1 MQANEFQVQDLGAVS
16 RVRLTSDSTEVS
28 LSYDG
33 ARWRVN
39 DTVTAD
45 ADLISVLFATLQQA
59 TPKRGVARA
68 HQDSIFQ
75 HLKSS
80 GVTVSLFDGQELV
93 KRFVAGG
100 NASKTQAYFGDPE
113 TGEVFVMSIPGYRV
127 YVSGILELG
136 KDGWRDKFVFN
147 FNWRNFKRLEATWPD
162 LPSDNFAVSM
172 QRGSFGIEGMPEADT
187 AKLNTFLD
195 NVSLLT
201 VDEYFS
207 APALIDSL
215 RGSEPQAV

>member
-1 MQANEFQVQDLGAVS
+1 M
-16 RVRLTSDSTEVS
+16 
-28 LSYDG
+28 
-33 ARWRVN
+33 
-39 DTVTAD
+39 
-45 ADLISVLFATLQQA
+45 
-59 TPKRGVARA
+59 
-68 HQDSIFQ
+68 
-75 HLKSS
+75 
-80 GVTVSLFDGQELV
+80 
-93 KRFVAGG
+93 
-100 NASKTQAYFGDPE
+100 
-113 TGEVFVMSIPGYRV
+113 
-127 YVSGILELG
+127 G

-162 LPSDNFAVSM
+162 FPSDNFAVSM

-215 RGSEPQAV
+215 RGSEPQMLLRIFDAGNRTYSLRVYDAGDSRRVAGLVQNSQGAFFERRKIQQIFQTNGY